1 MKLKIIESNNAN
13 DYLADEITKMKNN
26 LKLIEQQFSEQ

>member
-13 DYLADEITKMKNN
+13 DYLVDEITKMKNT